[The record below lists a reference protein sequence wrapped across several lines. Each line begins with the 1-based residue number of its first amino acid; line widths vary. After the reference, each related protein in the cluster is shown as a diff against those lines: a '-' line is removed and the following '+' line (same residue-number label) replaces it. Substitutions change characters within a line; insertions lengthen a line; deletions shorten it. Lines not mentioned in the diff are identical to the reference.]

1 MTPIITKFIFNE
13 GGSMS
18 FNIFLV
24 LIIIGGWVAGKV
36 FNKLHLPAIL
46 GMLFWGIILGNFF
59 KNNVPMLL
67 WEIEPT
73 LKSLALIVILLRA
86 GLGIKKQTLTR
97 IGKPAFFMA
106 FLPCVV
112 EGAALTFVFYFLF
125 KFEIL
130 VSAMTA
136 FMISAVSPAVVV
148 PSMLELKE
156 NNSHKNEVPT
166 LILAGASADDVF
178 AITLFSIFLNLIVS
192 GDINI
197 IKTIVSLPLSIIG
210 GIILGYITGIVLS
223 KYFKKNFTKIRATEK
238 TIIILTLSVILVE
251 IGTWI
256 HLATFLTIMVC
267 GFVILS
273 KAEYLAK
280 ELSLKL
286 SKIWILA
293 EIFLFVLIGISV
305 DIRVLSGA
313 GFMGLFAILIGL
325 LFRSIGVLISTH
337 FSNLNFK
344 ERLFCVIAYIPKAT
358 VQAALGSIPL
368 AYGIAEGDIILA
380 LAVLSIAFTAPL
392 GIIGIKLGGKHLL

>member
-1 MTPIITKFIFNE
+1 
-13 GGSMS
+13 MS
-18 FNIFLV
+18 FNVFLV
-24 LIIIGGWVAGKV
+24 LIIIGGWGFGKF

-46 GMLFWGIILGNFF
+46 GMLIWGIFLGNVF
-59 KNNVPMLL
+59 KNNVPQLL

-86 GLGIKKQTLTR
+86 GLGIKKQTLVK

-106 FLPCVV
+106 FLPCII
-112 EGAALTFVFYFLF
+112 EGTALTFVFYYIFNF
-125 KFEIL
+125 DIL

-136 FMISAVSPAVVV
+136 FMIAAVSPAVVV

-166 LILAGASADDVF
+166 LVLAGASADDVF
-178 AITLFSIFLNLIVS
+178 AITLFSIFLNLIVA

-197 IKTIVSLPLSIIG
+197 IKTIGMLPLSIIG
-210 GIILGYITGIVLS
+210 GIILGYVTGIVLS
-223 KYFKKNFTKIRATEK
+223 KYFKKKFTKIRATEK
-238 TIIILTLSVILVE
+238 TIILLTLSVMLVE

-256 HLATFLTIMVC
+256 HLAAFLTIMVC

-273 KAEYLAK
+273 KAEHIAS
-280 ELSLKL
+280 ELSSKL

-305 DIRVLSGA
+305 DLRVLSGA
-313 GFMGLFAILIGL
+313 GLIGLGTIIIGL
-325 LFRSIGVLISTH
+325 LFRSIGVFISTH

-344 ERLFCVIAYIPKAT
+344 ERMFCVIAYLPKAT

-368 AYGIAEGDIILA
+368 AYGIVEGDIILA